1 MGNLSLFEIESQYR
15 LLADTLIEAGGELT
29 DGMETALQINKTD
42 LETKARSY
50 GYVVLDLE
58 SEVEQIEAQ
67 IKRLS
72 AMKSAR
78 NKTIDRL
85 KETVSNA
92 MQLFEISEVKTATL
106 KLNFRKSESV
116 EIDNLDLLD
125 ATYKVEKVSVTAN
138 KVKIKED
145 IKAGINVLGAVLQV
159 NQNLQIK

>member
-58 SEVEQIEAQ
+58 SEVEQIDAQ

>member
-116 EIDNLDLLD
+116 EVDNLDLLD
-125 ATYKVEKVSVTAN
+125 ATYKVEKVSITAN

-145 IKAGINVLGAVLQV
+145 IKAGINVMGAVLQV

>member
-58 SEVEQIEAQ
+58 SEVEQIDAQ

-78 NKTIDRL
+78 NKTIERL

-92 MQLFEISEVKTATL
+92 MQLFEISEVKTATI
-106 KLNFRKSESV
+106 KLNFRRSESV
-116 EIDNLDLLD
+116 EVDNLDLLD
-125 ATYKVEKVSVTAN
+125 ATYKVEKVSITAN

-145 IKAGINVLGAVLQV
+145 IKAGISVTGAVLQV
-159 NQNLQIK
+159 NNNLQIK

>member
-58 SEVEQIEAQ
+58 SEVEQIDAQ

-106 KLNFRKSESV
+106 KINFRKSESV

-145 IKAGINVLGAVLQV
+145 IKAGISVTGAILQV

>member
-1 MGNLSLFEIESQYR
+1 MGNLSLFEIESQYK

>member
-145 IKAGINVLGAVLQV
+145 IKAGVNVLGAVLQV

>member
-58 SEVEQIEAQ
+58 SEVEQIDAQ

-125 ATYKVEKVSVTAN
+125 ATYKTEKVSVTAN

>member
-1 MGNLSLFEIESQYR
+1 MEKLNLFQIEQQYMV
-15 LLADTLIEAGGELT
+15 LAASIIDNGGECS
-29 DGMETALQINKTD
+29 DEQIEALQINKTD

-58 SEVEQIEAQ
+58 SEVKQIDAQ

-85 KETVSNA
+85 KETVSKA

-106 KLNFRKSESV
+106 KINFRKSESV

-145 IKAGINVLGAVLQV
+145 IKAGISVTGAILQV

>member
-58 SEVEQIEAQ
+58 SEVEQIDAQ

-116 EIDNLDLLD
+116 EVDNLDLLD
-125 ATYKVEKVSVTAN
+125 ATYKTEKVSVTAN

-145 IKAGINVLGAVLQV
+145 IKAGISVTGAVLQV
-159 NQNLQIK
+159 NNNLQIK

>member
-1 MGNLSLFEIESQYR
+1 MGNLSLFEIESQYK

-116 EIDNLDLLD
+116 EVDNLDLLD
-125 ATYKVEKVSVTAN
+125 ATYKTEKISVTAN

-145 IKAGINVLGAVLQV
+145 IKAGISVTGAVLQV
-159 NQNLQIK
+159 NNNLQIK

>member
-78 NKTIDRL
+78 NKTIERL

-106 KLNFRKSESV
+106 KINFRKSESV

-145 IKAGINVLGAVLQV
+145 IKAGISVTGAILQV

>member
-1 MGNLSLFEIESQYR
+1 MGNLSLFEIEVQYR
-15 LLADTLIEAGGELT
+15 LLADTLIESGGELT
-29 DGMETALQINKTD
+29 DGMETALQINKPD
-42 LETKARSY
+42 LESKARSY

-58 SEVEQIEAQ
+58 SEVEQIDAQ

-116 EIDNLDLLD
+116 EVDNVDLLD
-125 ATYKVEKVSVTAN
+125 ANYKVEKVSITAN

>member
-1 MGNLSLFEIESQYR
+1 
-15 LLADTLIEAGGELT
+15 
-29 DGMETALQINKTD
+29 METALQINKTD
-42 LETKARSY
+42 LESKARSY

-58 SEVEQIEAQ
+58 SEVEQIDAQ

-92 MQLFEISEVKTATL
+92 MQLFEISEVKTATI

-116 EIDNLDLLD
+116 EVDNVDLLD
-125 ATYKVEKVSVTAN
+125 ANYKVEKVSITAN

>member
-58 SEVEQIEAQ
+58 SEVEQIDAQ

-116 EIDNLDLLD
+116 EVDNLDLLD
-125 ATYKVEKVSVTAN
+125 ATYKTEKISVTAN

-145 IKAGINVLGAVLQV
+145 IKAGISVTGAVLQV
-159 NQNLQIK
+159 NNNLQIK

>member
-42 LETKARSY
+42 LKTKARSY

-106 KLNFRKSESV
+106 KINFRKSESV

-145 IKAGINVLGAVLQV
+145 IKAGISVTGAILQV

>member
-1 MGNLSLFEIESQYR
+1 
-15 LLADTLIEAGGELT
+15 
-29 DGMETALQINKTD
+29 METALQINKTD
-42 LETKARSY
+42 LESKARSY

-58 SEVEQIEAQ
+58 SEVEQIDAQ

-116 EIDNLDLLD
+116 EVDNVDLLD
-125 ATYKVEKVSVTAN
+125 ANYKVEKVSITAN

>member
-1 MGNLSLFEIESQYR
+1 MGNLSLFEIEVQYR
-15 LLADTLIEAGGELT
+15 LLADNLIESGGELT

-58 SEVEQIEAQ
+58 SEVEQIDAQ

-92 MQLFEISEVKTATL
+92 MQLFEISEVKTATI

-116 EIDNLDLLD
+116 EVTNVDLLD
-125 ATYKVEKVSVTAN
+125 ANYKVEKVSVTAN

-145 IKAGINVLGAVLQV
+145 IKLGINVLGAVLQV

>member
-58 SEVEQIEAQ
+58 SEVEQIDAQ

-106 KLNFRKSESV
+106 KINFRKSESV

-145 IKAGINVLGAVLQV
+145 IKTGISVTGAILQV

>member
-42 LETKARSY
+42 LERKARSY

-58 SEVEQIEAQ
+58 SEVEQIDAQ

-72 AMKSAR
+72 AMKLAR

-85 KETVSNA
+85 KQTVSNA

-125 ATYKVEKVSVTAN
+125 ATYKVEKVSITAN

-145 IKAGINVLGAVLQV
+145 IKAGISVTGAVLQI
-159 NQNLQIK
+159 NNNLQIK

>member
-1 MGNLSLFEIESQYR
+1 MGNLSLFEIEVQYR
-15 LLADTLIEAGGELT
+15 LLAEQLIEAGGELT
-29 DGMETALQINKTD
+29 PETEAALQINKTD

-58 SEVEQIEAQ
+58 SEVEQIDAQ

-116 EIDNLDLLD
+116 EVDNLDLLD